1 MIELR
6 PRIRSYFALDST
18 TTMPLEIPI
27 EPPDPNFYKE
37 VPVVPVV
44 PPAQYNLYRV
54 LSSDTLATIAT
65 KYNTTVEELVAD
77 NGTPIR
83 FGQLIKVRVNP

>member
-6 PRIRSYFALDST
+6 PRIRSYFSLDST
-18 TTMPLEIPI
+18 TTMPLETPTEPQYDPHFYQPI
-27 EPPDPNFYKE
+27 T
-37 VPVVPVV
+37 PVI
-44 PPAQYNLYRV
+44 PAQYNLYRV
-54 LSSDTLATIAT
+54 LSSDTLTTIAT